1 MWRLSRRPLILIEFL
16 HVPHITTANAFVK
29 KTLYASAQ
37 EAEAAFYD
45 AFSKSDL
52 EAMMA
57 VWSDDDD
64 VYCVHPGGPRISGVE
79 NVRESWRR
87 FFTNGQTLSFQLRA
101 HHVVNGMMMAIH
113 SVYEQITVAGQG
125 PARNPLLSTN
135 IYLRTDRGWRMVAHH
150 ASPAPAAPVAAV
162 APPKAAPKTLH

>member
-1 MWRLSRRPLILIEFL
+1 M
-16 HVPHITTANAFVK
+16 VK
-29 KTLYASAQ
+29 KTLYANSQ

-45 AFSKSDL
+45 AFAKSDL
-52 EAMMA
+52 EAMMS
-57 VWSDDDD
+57 VWADDDD

-87 FFTNGQTLSFQLRA
+87 MFTGGQSLSFQLRA
-101 HHVVNGMMMAIH
+101 RHEVHGMMIAIH

-125 PARNPLLSTN
+125 PTRNCMLATN

-150 ASPAPAAPVAAV
+150 AAPAPAPLAPVTTEAEA
-162 APPKAAPKTLH
+162 KRTPKTLH

>member
-1 MWRLSRRPLILIEFL
+1 M
-16 HVPHITTANAFVK
+16 T
-29 KTLYASAQ
+29 KTIYASAQ

-45 AFSKSDL
+45 AFGKSDL

-57 VWSDDDD
+57 VWADDDEI
-64 VYCVHPGGPRISGVE
+64 YCVHPGGPRISGLA

-87 FFTNGQTLSFQLRA
+87 LFSNGQTLGFQLRA
-101 HHVVNGMMMAIH
+101 RHEIHGMMIAIH

-125 PARNPLLSTN
+125 PARNPILATN

-150 ASPAPAAPVAAV
+150 ASPAPAPQAV
-162 APPKAAPKTLH
+162 TTVTETEAKRPPKTLH